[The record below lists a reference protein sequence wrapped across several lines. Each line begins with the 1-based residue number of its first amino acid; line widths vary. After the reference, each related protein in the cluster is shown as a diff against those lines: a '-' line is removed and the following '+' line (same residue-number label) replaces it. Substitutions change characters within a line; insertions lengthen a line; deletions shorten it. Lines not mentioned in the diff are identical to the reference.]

1 MMSINKYTLGTIVGA
16 ALLGLAKSKIGGRNE
31 GTPLIV
37 PLGHYVRNNNIILKE
52 NDINS
57 NPELMGI
64 TELPVF
70 GKLSFTVTCS
80 DGRPGESID
89 NQIAELEEQL
99 KTYYFEEND
108 ALDDDDENK
117 QDWESSDDV
126 PDYWFEDQV
135 YENRQELLE
144 QHYEEINGLLCH
156 FVSDLQDQIGE
167 KLYEDP
173 DENFLFLQKVKR
185 SRPIY
190 VYIEPVESF
199 YEEMYEGSDLITL
212 IAKFQIYINSENS
225 LVTLAF
231 INGFEDLLDN
241 LEDFNPD
248 FEDVS
253 VMRVEDKW
261 ISQPKSNV
269 PKLRKR

>member
-1 MMSINKYTLGTIVGA
+1 MSINKYTLGTIVGA

>member
-1 MMSINKYTLGTIVGA
+1 MSINKYTLGTIVGA

-31 GTPLIV
+31 EMPLIV
-37 PLGHYVRNNNIILKE
+37 PLGSYVRNNNILLKE
-52 NDINS
+52 NDIKS

-70 GKLSFTVTCS
+70 GKLSFTVTCVT
-80 DGRPGESID
+80 DRPGESID
-89 NQIAELEEQL
+89 VQNAEFEEQL

-108 ALDDDDENK
+108 ALDDDHENK

-126 PDYWFEDQV
+126 PDYYVEDQV

-144 QHYEEINGLLCH
+144 QHYEEINDHLHH
-156 FVSDLQDQIGE
+156 FIGGLQDQME
-167 KLYEDP
+167 ETLSEDP
-173 DENFLFLQKVKR
+173 DEYFHFLQKVKR

-199 YEEMYEGSDLITL
+199 HEEMYEGSDTITL
-212 IAKFQIYINSENS
+212 IAKFNIYINSENS

-231 INGFEDLLDN
+231 INGFEDVLDN
-241 LEDFNPD
+241 LEDFND
-248 FEDVS
+248 FEDVG